1 MEIRPSRINGFV
13 EISCDEAHIIRRKG
27 SDDTTE
33 NRRTTIPSGTESQWE
48 EVVLADVLAAKEAK
62 EQEEAYEN
70 DVEARIRARYSV
82 SQELAIL
89 RQRDSKPQEFAEYN
103 AYAEECKAEARK
115 ARFAEGYIATCS
127 SIAKEILT
135 EGGE

>member
-33 NRRTTIPSGTESQWE
+33 NRRTTVPSGTESQWE
-48 EVVLADVLAAKEAK
+48 EVAFADVTAAKEAK
-62 EQEEAYEN
+62 QREEAYEAE
-70 DVEARIRARYSV
+70 VERRIRTRYSV
-82 SQELAIL
+82 SAELAIL
-89 RQRDSKPQEFAEYN
+89 RQRDSKPEEFAEYN

-115 ARFAEGYIATCS
+115 ALFAECYIATCS
-127 SIAKEILT
+127 SIAEEILT

>member
-48 EVVLADVLAAKEAK
+48 EVALADVTAAKEAK
-62 EQEEAYEN
+62 QREEAYEAE
-70 DVEARIRARYSV
+70 VERRIRTRYSV
-82 SQELAIL
+82 SAELAIL
-89 RQRDSKPQEFAEYN
+89 RQRDSKPEEFAEYN
-103 AYAEECKAEARK
+103 A
-115 ARFAEGYIATCS
+115 FAEQCKTE
-127 SIAKEILT
+127 AKAVISTQNDNGNENID
-135 EGGE
+135 

>member
-1 MEIRPSRINGFV
+1 MEIRPLRINGFV

-33 NRRTTIPSGTESQWE
+33 NRRTTVPSGTESQWE
-48 EVVLADVLAAKEAK
+48 EVALADVTAAKEAK

-89 RQRDSKPQEFAEYN
+89 RQRDSKPEEFAEYN

-115 ARFAEGYIATCS
+115 ARFAEGCIATCS

>member
-48 EVVLADVLAAKEAK
+48 EVAFADVTAAKEAK
-62 EQEEAYEN
+62 QREEAYEAE
-70 DVEARIRARYSV
+70 VERRIRTRYSV
-82 SQELAIL
+82 SAELAIL
-89 RQRDSKPQEFAEYN
+89 RQRDSKPEEFAEYN
-103 AYAEECKAEARK
+103 AFAEECKAEAK
-115 ARFAEGYIATCS
+115 AVISTQNDNGDENID
-127 SIAKEILT
+127 
-135 EGGE
+135 

>member
-1 MEIRPSRINGFV
+1 MEIRPSRIEGFI
-13 EISCDEAHIIRRKG
+13 EISCDKAHIIRRKG

-48 EVVLADVLAAKEAK
+48 EVAFADVAAAKEAK
-62 EQEEAYEN
+62 QREEAYEAE
-70 DVEARIRARYSV
+70 VERRIRTRYSV
-82 SQELAIL
+82 SAELAIL
-89 RQRDSKPQEFAEYN
+89 RQRDSKPEEFAEYN
-103 AYAEECKAEARK
+103 AFAEQCKAEARK